1 MIEKAC
7 RAAAFLSWYYQTS
20 LPEGQVCFYLTCLYN
35 TILFVIKHVFVFFLI
50 KKKGKW
56 MQSFV
61 VPLYSFQISYVCLI
75 DASAFDS
82 FILLPL
88 YN

>member
-1 MIEKAC
+1 
-7 RAAAFLSWYYQTS
+7 
-20 LPEGQVCFYLTCLYN
+20 
-35 TILFVIKHVFVFFLI
+35 
-50 KKKGKW
+50 

-75 DASAFDS
+75 NVLAFDA

-88 YN
+88 YNREFFVISAKFPCCIHTR

>member
-1 MIEKAC
+1 
-7 RAAAFLSWYYQTS
+7 
-20 LPEGQVCFYLTCLYN
+20 
-35 TILFVIKHVFVFFLI
+35 
-50 KKKGKW
+50 

-75 DASAFDS
+75 DVSVFDA